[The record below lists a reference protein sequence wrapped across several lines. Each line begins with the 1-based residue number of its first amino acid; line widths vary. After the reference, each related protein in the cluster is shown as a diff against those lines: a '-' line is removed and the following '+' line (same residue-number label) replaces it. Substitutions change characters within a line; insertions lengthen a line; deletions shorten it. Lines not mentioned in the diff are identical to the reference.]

1 MIYRYQE
8 IEDEIS
14 ILINEQ
20 ITIEPDGKQIKVY
33 IGFSDVV
40 EFKNILYQQKEDT
53 KTYILNKLRKKAPEY
68 FL

>member
-8 IEDEIS
+8 LEKEIS

-20 ITIEPDGKQIKVY
+20 IIIEPHGKQLKVY
-33 IGFSDVV
+33 IGFGDVV
-40 EFKNILYQQKEDT
+40 KFKNILYQQQEDT